1 MRRALILSAVVGTF
15 LAGLG
20 CRHVAGR
27 CDCAHDPS
35 ATPSTPVYNPYPV
48 VGAPS
53 GAPAAM
59 PVPVAPPPG
68 R

>member
-1 MRRALILSAVVGTF
+1 MSRALLLSAVVGTF

-27 CDCAHDPS
+27 CDCAIDQS
-35 ATPSTPVYNPYPV
+35 AGAPAPVVNPYPV

-53 GAPAAM
+53 GTPAVM
-59 PVPVAPPPG
+59 PVPVSPG
-68 R
+68 K

>member
-1 MRRALILSAVVGTF
+1 MRRALLLSAVVGTF

-27 CDCAHDPS
+27 CDCARDES
-35 ATPSTPVYNPYPV
+35 AGSTTPAVNPYPV

-53 GAPAAM
+53 GAPAVM
-59 PVPVAPPPG
+59 PVPASPG
-68 R
+68 K

>member
-1 MRRALILSAVVGTF
+1 MRRILLLSAVVGTF

-35 ATPSTPVYNPYPV
+35 GAAPAQVYNPYPV
-48 VGAPS
+48 VGQPT
-53 GAPAAM
+53 GAPAVM
-59 PVPVAPPPG
+59 PVPVAPHHG
-68 R
+68 K

>member
-1 MRRALILSAVVGTF
+1 MRRALLLSAVVGTF

-20 CRHVAGR
+20 CRHVGGR
-27 CDCAHDPS
+27 CDCTNDPS
-35 ATPSTPVYNPYPV
+35 ATSAAPAYNPYPV

-59 PVPVAPPPG
+59 PVPVAPG
-68 R
+68 K

>member
-20 CRHVAGR
+20 CRHVGGR
-27 CDCAHDPS
+27 CDCANDPS
-35 ATPSTPVYNPYPV
+35 ATASTPVYNPYPV

-53 GAPAAM
+53 GGPAVMPA
-59 PVPVAPPPG
+59 PVPPG
-68 R
+68 K